1 MIKIREAKEQLIK
14 DKTSSLE
21 TLEKLRTN
29 ISSSAQSRKTH
40 RKKKKFI
47 YVRKGQKKGELMK
60 NKEVM
65 IGYHNYT
72 NENRHA

>member
-29 ISSSAQSRKTH
+29 ISSSA
-40 RKKKKFI
+40 
-47 YVRKGQKKGELMK
+47 
-60 NKEVM
+60 
-65 IGYHNYT
+65 
-72 NENRHA
+72 